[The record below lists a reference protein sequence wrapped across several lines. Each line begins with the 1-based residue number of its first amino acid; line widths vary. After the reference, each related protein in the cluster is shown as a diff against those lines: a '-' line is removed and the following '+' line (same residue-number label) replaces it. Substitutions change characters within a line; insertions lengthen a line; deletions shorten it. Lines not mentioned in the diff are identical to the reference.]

1 MSGSK
6 QHFGKSTGLACIKE
20 RGVASW
26 PFTCFP
32 LHALRLF
39 SCGNKMGGGGGGDDI
54 SWQLPASGRDSGGI
68 AAKCPAVTGAL
79 GVQCSPG
86 AVTACTGYYEK
97 RHPGRLLLEF
107 P

>member
-39 SCGNKMGGGGGGDDI
+39 SCGNKMGGGGGGM
-54 SWQLPASGRDSGGI
+54 
-68 AAKCPAVTGAL
+68 T
-79 GVQCSPG
+79 SPG
-86 AVTACTGYYEK
+86 SSQ
-97 RHPGRLLLEF
+97 LLAETLVALQQSALR
-107 P
+107 

>member
-1 MSGSK
+1 MGANSISVRA
-6 QHFGKSTGLACIKE
+6 QVSL
-20 RGVASW
+20 
-26 PFTCFP
+26 
-32 LHALRLF
+32 ALRRGGLHRGLSLAF
-39 SCGNKMGGGGGGDDI
+39 LSMLSGYLAVVTRWGGGGGGDDI